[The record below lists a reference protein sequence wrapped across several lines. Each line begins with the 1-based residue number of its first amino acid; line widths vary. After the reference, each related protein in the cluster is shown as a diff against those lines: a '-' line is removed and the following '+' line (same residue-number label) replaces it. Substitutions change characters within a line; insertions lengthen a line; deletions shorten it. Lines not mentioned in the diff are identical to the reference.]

1 MSMRVT
7 PLISY
12 AHAQHL
18 HDIVI
23 PRHRLD
29 RYDWLATCVRLVPP
43 DKEKVKEE
51 KQKQKTAWR
60 QLRGRDGCEL
70 AVMHCFQR
78 TTACPK

>member
-1 MSMRVT
+1 MSMRVK

-23 PRHRLD
+23 QRHRLD

-43 DKEKVKEE
+43 DKGKGKEQNKK
-51 KQKQKTAWR
+51 KQ
-60 QLRGRDGCEL
+60 RGVSSEGGTG
-70 AVMHCFQR
+70 VNSH
-78 TTACPK
+78 